1 MLYLIIA
8 ILASSSVSILM
19 RWSERH
25 VKNNYA
31 MFMAN
36 YFTCAVTA
44 FCFAAPKL
52 PLGDTSGLPFAGLL
66 GLVGGAIFLLNFVI
80 LKKCIGASGV
90 MLSSV
95 FMKLGVIVPTLMAVL
110 VFGESPTAMQLI
122 GLAAAVAAILIIY
135 LEPKEQ
141 RSHGAGSAALLL
153 IALLVISGF
162 AESMT
167 NIYDKTGV
175 AELKDFFLL
184 FNFSSALLI
193 SAAIT
198 AFKHER
204 IAPLDIVFGVMIG
217 IPNYF
222 TSRCLLLALGSLP
235 AVVTYPIYNIGAI
248 VLISLA
254 GMLIFR
260 ERLSRRKLIGILLI
274 LAALVLLNI

>member
-1 MLYLIIA
+1 MLYLILA
-8 ILASSSVSILM
+8 IVCSSAVSLLM
-19 RWSERH
+19 RWSEKH
-25 VKNNYA
+25 VRNNFA

-36 YFTCAVTA
+36 YFTCALIA

-52 PLGDTSGLPFAGLL
+52 PLSDTKGLPFAALL
-66 GLVGGAIFLLNFVI
+66 GLVGGAIFLLNFVV
-80 LKKCIGASGV
+80 LKRCIGASGV

-110 VFGESPTAMQLI
+110 VFGESPTLMQII
-122 GLAAAVAAILIIY
+122 GLAVAIAAILIIY
-135 LEPKEQ
+135 LEPKAQ
-141 RSHGAGSAALLL
+141 RTKSGGAAALML
-153 IALLVISGF
+153 IALLIISGF

-175 AELKDFFLL
+175 HALKDFFLL

-193 SAAIT
+193 SAIVT
-198 AFKHER
+198 
-204 IAPLDIVFGVMIG
+204 IAKRQPIGVKDIAFGVMIG
-217 IPNYF
+217 APNYF

-248 VLISLA
+248 VLISIG

-260 ERLSRRKLIGILLI
+260 ERLSSRKLIGILMI
-274 LAALVLLNI
+274 LAALVLLNL

>member
-1 MLYLIIA
+1 MIYLILA
-8 ILASSSVSILM
+8 IVCSSAVSLLM
-19 RWSERH
+19 RWSEKH
-25 VKNNYA
+25 VKNNFA

-36 YFTCAVTA
+36 YFTCAVVA

-52 PLGDTSGLPFAGLL
+52 PLADTKGLPFAALL
-66 GLVGGAIFLLNFVI
+66 GLVGGAIFLLNFVV

-110 VFGESPTAMQLI
+110 VFGESPTILQIL
-122 GLAAAVAAILIIY
+122 GLVVAIAAILIIY
-135 LEPKEQ
+135 LEPKAQ
-141 RSHGAGSAALLL
+141 STGAKGSAALLL
-153 IALLVISGF
+153 IVLLVISGF

-175 AELKDFFLL
+175 AALKDFFLL

-193 SAAIT
+193 SAVIT
-198 AFKHER
+198 AVRHEK
-204 IAPLDIVFGVMIG
+204 IGVKDLIFGVMIG

-248 VLISLA
+248 VLISLG

-260 ERLSRRKLIGILLI
+260 ERLSTRKLIGIGMI
-274 LAALVLLNI
+274 LVALVLLNL